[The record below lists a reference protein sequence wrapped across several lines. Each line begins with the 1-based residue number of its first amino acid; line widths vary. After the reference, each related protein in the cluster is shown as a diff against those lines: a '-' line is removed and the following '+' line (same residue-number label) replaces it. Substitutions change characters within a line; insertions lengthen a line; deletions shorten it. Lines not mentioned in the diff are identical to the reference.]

1 MPTQSEALRL
11 MLEAITSMRQ
21 SGYTSEDI
29 LGLAGDALEHLQP
42 GGHQPHS
49 FGRCINCGR
58 IIIGRSAYRGPPW
71 SASPARGAASPSNF
85 HRYSQLRAFLDH
97 HF

>member
-1 MPTQSEALRL
+1 
-11 MLEAITSMRQ
+11 MRQ

-49 FGRCINCGR
+49 FGRCINCDR
-58 IIIGRSAYRGPPW
+58 VIIGWSAYQWSIMVREPCPRCGKPW
-71 SASPARGAASPSNF
+71 
-85 HRYSQLRAFLDH
+85 
-97 HF
+97 